1 VFRLSAVVILYHPD
15 ATCSDNIKSYLEHV
29 DILYVIDNSPQ
40 KNDFPADI
48 IKSPKVKY
56 FSDLENRGIATRLN
70 EALQYSAAA
79 GYDWLLTM
87 DQDSSFEKDALMN
100 YKKCIAGFPNPNEV
114 AMFGV
119 EYGQKAIQ
127 EDCSPV
133 DAANL
138 ITSGSIVNIKTAREL
153 NGFDENLFIDEVDFE
168 YCYKAK
174 LKGLRIVKFEN
185 IHLSHRIGEQSNF
198 RSLKNLKV
206 TKRALH
212 SPIRTYYMIRNH
224 FYVQKKYGKLYPD
237 VFQKRRKDVF
247 TSVKNNLIYGKS
259 KIKTLLSFIKGYR
272 DYRRNRF
279 GKTHE

>member
-1 VFRLSAVVILYHPD
+1 MFRLSAVVILYHPD

-56 FSDLENRGIATRLN
+56 FSDLENRGIAARLN

-87 DQDSSFEKDALMN
+87 DQDSSFEKDALLN

-127 EDCSPV
+127 EDCRPV
-133 DAANL
+133 DAPNL

-153 NGFDENLFIDEVDFE
+153 NGFDENLFIDEVDFD

-185 IHLSHRIGEQSNF
+185 IHLSHRIGEQGQY
-198 RSLKNLKV
+198 RSLKNLKQ
-206 TKRALH
+206 TNRALH
-212 SPIRTYYMIRNH
+212 SPVRMYYMVRNH
-224 FYVQKKYGKLYPD
+224 FYVQEKYGKRFPEI
-237 VFQKRRKDVF
+237 FKARRKDIF
-247 TSVKNNLIYGKS
+247 TSIKNNLIYGGEKM
-259 KIKTLLSFIKGYR
+259 KALRHIFLGYA
-272 DYRRNRF
+272 DYRRGKF
-279 GKTHE
+279 GKK